1 MCDQQ
6 LLDFV
11 KSNHSLKLKQV
22 PVAET
27 DLKLI
32 CDESLPGKLRPLVPS
47 GHRRTIFNN
56 IDNLSH
62 SGIKST
68 TRLVTDRYVWPNL
81 KKDIAFWC
89 RNCIDCQKTKVR
101 RHNCT
106 QLQRYPTPSQN
117 FCDVN
122 LDLVVPFQNRTL
134 ARIFW
139 SSLIDFLAGL
149 WLYPCQTQKLR
160 QF

>member
-1 MCDQQ
+1 M
-6 LLDFV
+6 
-11 KSNHSLKLKQV
+11 

-56 IDNLSH
+56 IHNLSH

-81 KKDIAFWC
+81 KKDIGFWC
-89 RNCIDCQKTKVR
+89 RNCIDCQKTKLG

-106 QLQRYPTPSQN
+106 QLQRYPPPSQK

-122 LDLVVPFQNRTL
+122 LDL
-134 ARIFW
+134 
-139 SSLIDFLAGL
+139 AGPL
-149 WLYPCQTQKLR
+149 PESNNCTYILVIVDRFSCWPVAIPLPDSKT
-160 QF
+160 